1 MSRPVIQAVG
11 SGFGVIQDG
20 VVLRTFKTLNEAV
33 QYLREEWSA

>member
-1 MSRPVIQAVG
+1 MSRPVIQLVG
-11 SGFGVIQDG
+11 SQYGVIQDG